1 MRVTFSPSE
10 AEISVVQNGLR
21 SHYTAFFDESEHT
34 ELAVFHEVNGEIKA
48 GLTGDII
55 GNWLRIKY
63 LWVDKSLRGQRIGT
77 ALMRQAQESARERG
91 AKFAQVDTFSFQAR
105 PFYLKMGFEEVLTL
119 ESYPRTHER
128 IYFRKTLEQP

>member
-21 SHYTAFFDESEHT
+21 SHNTAFFDESEHT
-34 ELAVFHEVNGEIKA
+34 GLAVFHEVNGEIKA

-128 IYFRKTLEQP
+128 IYFRKTSEQP

>member
-21 SHYTAFFDESEHT
+21 SHNTAFFDESEHT
-34 ELAVFHEVNGEIKA
+34 GLAVFHEVNGEIKA